1 MKWRKA
7 RKKPIIVQFREVRPK
22 ELIRV
27 KYPEKIEVRGEV
39 IETPEGDLEAHV
51 GEDYII
57 KGVNGEL
64 YPIKIDIF
72 NKTYELVC
80 AGKCVHCKI
89 CGTPI
94 VWDELCKDP
103 LKSLRPGIEAKQI
116 CHKCLGDLARYWLA
130 CHGI

>member
-1 MKWRKA
+1 MKWSKA
-7 RKKPIIVQFREVRPK
+7 RKKPIVVQFREVRPK

-39 IETPEGDLEAHV
+39 IETLEGDLEAHV

-64 YPIKIDIF
+64 YPIKIETF

-80 AGKCVHCKI
+80 TGHCMHCKM
-89 CGTPI
+89 CGRPILWDKLCRSSLKDLTPG
-94 VWDELCKDP
+94 DES
-103 LKSLRPGIEAKQI
+103 KSI
-116 CHKCLGDLARYWLA
+116 CHECLEDLARYWLA
-130 CHGI
+130 KHGV